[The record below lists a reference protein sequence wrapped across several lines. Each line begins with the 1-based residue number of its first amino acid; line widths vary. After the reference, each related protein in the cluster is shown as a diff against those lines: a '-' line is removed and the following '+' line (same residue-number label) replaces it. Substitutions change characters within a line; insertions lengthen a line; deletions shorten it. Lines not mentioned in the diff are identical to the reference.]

1 MNLMSDELD
10 RPREACGVFGIYA
23 PGVDVARISFFA
35 LYALQHRGQES
46 AGIATSD
53 GTSAAVHKDMGL
65 VAQVFNEDN
74 LSQLEGHLAVG
85 QTRYST
91 TGSSHLRNAQPYLI
105 ETMHGPLG
113 VGHNGNLTNAPQLRQ
128 RLLER
133 GVGLTS
139 STDSEVITQMLAAP
153 APGSS
158 NGAADWEAR
167 IASFMGAAEGAYSL
181 VVLTRD
187 AVFGVRDP
195 HGFRPLCIGRLEQR
209 DISPP
214 GEAGG
219 KAPPPQAGVGGHA
232 LLPLQWGEGAA
243 AAEAV
248 GVGGYVL
255 ASESCA
261 LGTIGAS
268 YVREIEPGEII
279 RLDRDG
285 MHSTRGPVP
294 ATPSL
299 CVFEYVYF
307 ARPDS
312 VLEGQTIHRVRQQ
325 LGEALAREAPVD
337 ADLVVGVPDSAT
349 PAAIGYAIASG
360 IPYTEGLIK
369 NRYIGRTFIQPSDEL
384 RRSGVHL
391 KYNPLESNL
400 AGQRVVLIDDSIV
413 RGNTAGPL
421 VNLLREGGAAEV
433 HVRVSSPPVRH
444 PCFMGIDMAD
454 SEELIGYVK
463 DVEEIREHIG
473 ADSLAYLSQGGMMQA
488 VTAATGT
495 GDAHCN
501 ACFSGE
507 YPLEL
512 SGYWETRDKNAFQG
526 AWAEG
531 ATSENGAEQ

>member
-1 MNLMSDELD
+1 MDFFADDELD
-10 RPREACGVFGIYA
+10 RPHEACGVFGIYA
-23 PGVDVARISFFA
+23 PGTDVARVSFFA

-53 GTSAAVHKDMGL
+53 GVSAAVHKDMGL

-74 LSQLEGHLAVG
+74 LSRLEGHLAVG

-113 VGHNGNLTNAPQLRQ
+113 VGHNGNLTNAPQLRTN
-128 RLLER
+128 LLER

-153 APGSS
+153 APGADD
-158 NGAADWEAR
+158 GAPDWEAR
-167 IASFMGAAEGAYSL
+167 IGTFMAEAEGAYSL

-195 HGFRPLCIGRLEQR
+195 HGFRPLCIGRLE
-209 DISPP
+209 
-214 GEAGG
+214 E
-219 KAPPPQAGVGGHA
+219 
-232 LLPLQWGEGAA
+232 
-243 AAEAV
+243 
-248 GVGGYVL
+248 GGYVV

-261 LGTIGAS
+261 LGTVGAK
-268 YVREIEPGEII
+268 YVREVAPGEVI
-279 RLDRDG
+279 RIDQDG
-285 MHSTRGPVP
+285 IHSTRPGPVP
-294 ATPSL
+294 TPAL

-312 VLEGQTIHRVRQQ
+312 VLEEQTVHRVRQR
-325 LGEALAREAPVD
+325 LGEVLAAEASAD
-337 ADLVVGVPDSAT
+337 ADIVVGVPDSAT
-349 PAAIGYAIASG
+349 PAAIGYAAASG

-369 NRYIGRTFIQPSDEL
+369 NRYIGRTFIEPSDQL

-400 AGQRVVLIDDSIV
+400 SGKRVVLIDDSIV
-413 RGNTAGPL
+413 RGTTAGPL
-421 VNLLREGGAAEV
+421 VTLLREGGAAEV

-454 SEELIGYVK
+454 SEELIGFVK
-463 DVEEIREHIG
+463 TTEEIRQHIG
-473 ADSLAYLSQGGMMQA
+473 ADSLAYLTQDGMMSA
-488 VTAATGT
+488 VEEGT
-495 GDAHCN
+495 EAGHCN
-501 ACFSGE
+501 ACFSGD
-507 YPLEL
+507 YPIEL
-512 SGYWETRDKNAFQG
+512 DSFWRTRDKTAFQG
-526 AWAEG
+526 AW
-531 ATSENGAEQ
+531 SENGDDQ

>member
-1 MNLMSDELD
+1 MNPFSDELD

-53 GTSAAVHKDMGL
+53 GMAAAVHKDMGL

-74 LSQLEGHLAVG
+74 LARLEGHLAVG

-139 STDSEVITQMLAAP
+139 SSDSEVITQMLAAP
-153 APGSS
+153 APGAG

-167 IASFMGAAEGAYSL
+167 ISAFMAAAEGAYSL
-181 VVLTRD
+181 VILTRD

-195 HGFRPLCIGRLEQR
+195 HGFRPLCIGRLE
-209 DISPP
+209 DSHISSPT
-214 GEAGG
+214 ER
-219 KAPPPQAGVGGHA
+219 
-232 LLPLQWGEGAA
+232 GEGTA

-248 GVGGYVL
+248 GAGGYVL

-268 YVREIEPGEII
+268 YVREVEPGEII

-285 MHSTRGPVP
+285 LHSLPGPVP

-299 CVFEYVYF
+299 CVLEYVYF

-369 NRYIGRTFIQPSDEL
+369 NRYIGRTFIEPSDEL

-421 VNLLREGGAAEV
+421 VTLLREGGAAEV

-454 SEELIGYVK
+454 SDDLIGSIK
-463 DVEEIREHIG
+463 DVEAIRAHIG
-473 ADSLAYLSQGGMMQA
+473 ADSLAYLSQDGMMRA
-488 VTAATGT
+488 IAAANGA

-501 ACFSGE
+501 ACFSGD
-507 YPLEL
+507 YPINLN
-512 SGYWETRDKNAFQG
+512 GYWRSRDKNAFQG

-531 ATSENGAEQ
+531 AMSENGAEQ